1 MVNKINAVVYA
12 RYSSS
17 GQTEQSIEG
26 QLRDAYEYAERE
38 GYTIIHEYIDRART
52 GKNDN
57 RDDFQKMLTDSVRKR
72 FSVVIVWKLD
82 RFARNRYD
90 SAVNKAKLK
99 KNGVRVVSVKES
111 ITDTPEG
118 IILEGMLE
126 SMAEYYSANLSVNV
140 KRGLRET
147 MLKGKY
153 CGGFIPF
160 GYKLEN
166 GRLVPDERTAPIARE
181 IFQRY
186 ASGERK
192 ADILADLKKRGI
204 KSPKGKDLTQ
214 TSYGVMLKNRIYI
227 GEYIRGSFS
236 SGDAVDPIIPEDIF
250 RKCQLRLKE
259 NKRKTSKASVSYLL
273 QGKVFCGMCGERLFG
288 ESARGRH
295 GEIHRY
301 YTCYGRHRHTCTKKR
316 AGKDMVEDY
325 VVSCTV
331 EQMLIRENIEKIAT
345 AVIAQYQD
353 DYSVKRIDET
363 ERAIARIDADL
374 NKLVDALIDA
384 PKSTHS
390 RLYEKMDQLE
400 KRKADMEQDLNA
412 QRIAL
417 SYALTRQ
424 DVISWLNSFTRG
436 DQSSDEYRARLI
448 DTLVNSVYIYDD
460 MILVFYN
467 VVSPPPPQPTC
478 SDPITPMSDASSSTA
493 PSSASSASS
502 PSSGSSFNVHALP
515 SDLKSEPLLTS
526 VRGVVGF
533 LFHFL

>member
-1 MVNKINAVVYA
+1 MNKINAVVYA

-57 RDDFQKMLTDSVRKR
+57 RDDFQKMLTDSARKR

-214 TSYGVMLKNRIYI
+214 TSYGVMLKTASTSENTFEEVFIER
-227 GEYIRGSFS
+227 S
-236 SGDAVDPIIPEDIF
+236 S
-250 RKCQLRLKE
+250 
-259 NKRKTSKASVSYLL
+259 
-273 QGKVFCGMCGERLFG
+273 
-288 ESARGRH
+288 
-295 GEIHRY
+295 
-301 YTCYGRHRHTCTKKR
+301 
-316 AGKDMVEDY
+316 
-325 VVSCTV
+325 
-331 EQMLIRENIEKIAT
+331 
-345 AVIAQYQD
+345 
-353 DYSVKRIDET
+353 
-363 ERAIARIDADL
+363 
-374 NKLVDALIDA
+374 
-384 PKSTHS
+384 
-390 RLYEKMDQLE
+390 
-400 KRKADMEQDLNA
+400 
-412 QRIAL
+412 
-417 SYALTRQ
+417 
-424 DVISWLNSFTRG
+424 
-436 DQSSDEYRARLI
+436 
-448 DTLVNSVYIYDD
+448 
-460 MILVFYN
+460 
-467 VVSPPPPQPTC
+467 
-478 SDPITPMSDASSSTA
+478 
-493 PSSASSASS
+493 
-502 PSSGSSFNVHALP
+502 
-515 SDLKSEPLLTS
+515 
-526 VRGVVGF
+526 
-533 LFHFL
+533 